1 MRRGSQV
8 APRSL
13 VASPTRLSEMS
24 CQKICILIKVS
35 LQSIVKVCTKKKG
48 KRNLELKPHITV
60 CVSAQVVLF
69 FLPRSLKKNN
79 VPGDTVTVLRAS
91 ECLYQTV
98 FHRSDLDFL
107 RFQSL
112 SAHTE
117 SASPLKKLSQ
127 RGNKDRAIKRCSQK

>member
-1 MRRGSQV
+1 M
-8 APRSL
+8 
-13 VASPTRLSEMS
+13 
-24 CQKICILIKVS
+24 
-35 LQSIVKVCTKKKG
+35 
-48 KRNLELKPHITV
+48 
-60 CVSAQVVLF
+60 
-69 FLPRSLKKNN
+69 
-79 VPGDTVTVLRAS
+79 TVLRAS

-127 RGNKDRAIKRCSQK
+127 RGNKDRAIKRCSQKKRLNNAANVAAARLRFQNYPQVFH